1 MGWLAGEPPFRHAE
15 TAGISEWHLNY
26 KARSKIGVSKQ
37 EVVTVSELIPSA
49 LAPVLKAFA
58 QTAVRQASRLQAER
72 KAGRIPADLRLME
85 SIFDQTLGRLR
96 EGNVD
101 ESWWQNLLHWVGH
114 TYIAPDFLK
123 KPALQEWLSDEE
135 VVNDLK
141 ALAKPIV
148 MGGDDSD
155 PETHKRLA
163 KNYSDRTGEAG
174 QLADGPINIVVAVL
188 VAGYIAS
195 IPSELQPIAGMF
207 QVLSRQLTEGVDRA
221 EQARLSTLADPIVQR
236 SHTERAEQELFQIL
250 SLRVFN
256 SHRSRRI
263 QDLLKQLHDG
273 DLVGASDPVKAK
285 VRYWAARLCAI
296 ETETA
301 TLAKQLRDELQ
312 GSEPGMDLV
321 ILDALIAEADGD
333 ADQALRLVR
342 DRDHPDARSVFF
354 GLLSRSKGKDAA
366 LAWFEQQGN
375 RDHPQFFE
383 PVGWV
388 SWAVCMAEVDKWEE
402 ASQRLATLQER
413 WDEMPA
419 LAYVEGCINAA
430 MTLPQKWRKGVLDGG
445 VPLFVGMGP
454 NQGAVAESHYS
465 RARACFGFLE
475 ERLRNAAVQGLEK
488 DIADWNLWL
497 RLMDPRTQDTNNAR
511 DEIGQRMNEGAQ
523 AVQLIPFA
531 HTFNIPFDTEPL
543 KNYLESRKA
552 IGGLDDREL
561 QAECF
566 LFAKALPPHEFVNYL
581 EQNRTRLDKVIP
593 LEHLSAL
600 HVDALMRDGQ
610 PEKAKDVTKKYGNA
624 LDPDHAD
631 RLNLLIDTHEGKDAR
646 TGLEALY
653 RETGNPGDLR
663 NLISHLHGI
672 GDQAALR
679 PLVREQFNMAPTV
692 QHAIDV
698 VNSLGDPSSFA
709 TEPIIE
715 FLDENADLVE
725 KSPELQTA
733 KALALFHAGRFV
745 DAREINEE
753 LLNQNA
759 NQENLRLDLNI
770 AIASGHW
777 ERMGEILDRAW
788 DQRSLHSPYDL
799 LGLAQLTGEQD
810 PTPERALQ
818 LAKLAAEQAPN
829 DPRILSGAY
838 WLHFKLGRDTEADQD
853 WLGRAFELSS
863 TDEGP
868 IWRVSLRELV
878 TNELPKQQQ
887 HLREVEQKWL
897 SGQLPMIWAAGR
909 YNVSLAR
916 LLLHFPNQNA
926 SQSDGRRREIL
937 PIMAGGREPVEIQET
952 WTVGLDVT
960 SIMVLFHLGYLGKA
974 LAAFH
979 HVKLAPNLMEHLI
992 QERSEVRFHQPSLI
1006 EAAKQ
1011 VLVLQRRNHLEVASI
1026 PPIPP
1031 KSTADEVGIQLAG
1044 LLKIAREENSKV
1056 VCALPIH
1063 KDALMEQQAD
1073 TSAHDDLILPI
1084 MDFCKLLYDEGKV
1097 TADDYQRTRSFLHR
1111 QGQTEYIN
1119 LPRSVLDGPV
1129 YVDGLALRYLL
1140 DARILQPIAAA
1151 GISIRAHPYVIEE
1164 MQALAQEG
1172 DTGQVL
1178 MGKIEEIR
1186 HILRNAFD
1194 SGKASFL
1201 PRGPGLNKQIQHREI
1216 RYEATTSLLAGSARC
1231 DVLCIDDRFTNRHL
1245 NLTEPDGRIVP
1256 IGCVQD
1262 VLRFLVTLGSISD
1275 LEYWTARH
1283 KLRQG
1288 GFAFV
1293 SLEPDELIHWLKDSR
1308 VSNGEF
1314 TETMELRGLRQA
1326 VARADALNPCDAKEA
1341 ADLIANS
1348 RTACIQAILEIWEDQ
1363 KLSQDTASNLSDW
1376 IWRNLMVAAIPGRDI
1391 LPQEVYRNWM
1401 REMVASRL
1409 GTLLLP
1415 MPIRSEDRHAQYI
1428 DWMDRSLLDPLRPAN
1443 ADRIERA
1450 LRATREG
1457 ISAVD
1462 IDQSAYGYL
1471 FLKGL
1476 PEAARGTAIAQD
1488 PEFAWQCG
1496 YQTERVFS
1504 LGPDIHLRETELFAV
1519 AREVFATKK
1528 EKSLQ
1533 DIAGK
1538 QLSLCLDTQS
1548 GSVTIRRSDGEKDS
1562 QVMPEL
1568 ALISPNWQTRAAALR
1583 DVIGRLGPTGPDLR
1597 HLLEIFQTREP
1608 TNEELSAIFEELANG
1623 VADFQANLVR
1633 KINNGL
1639 RFSTTD
1645 VVPQSICY
1653 FERFVGPDPEA
1664 RVPETYFQEVL
1675 IPYRRELLNRDLW
1688 LGLDICC
1695 LGTLHD
1701 DLSPGQW
1708 VLEHDDDAIWDALS
1722 ACHTKSNPFSLLGAL
1737 DIALYRPNDGRFET
1751 FAAEAVAQLSD
1762 ETFGQE
1768 SNVDLVRLLQICANL
1783 VTNRIS
1789 LLEGG
1794 SGYPSFWKRMSG
1806 WMQGGL
1812 ISRAMAESNFSGD
1825 LEKFEEWAVGNTV
1838 AAGTYAELVDARRE
1852 PLVFAGRMTPLALKI
1867 EILARLHILRLR
1879 HEGEGRRV
1887 PRSDDIDRA
1896 LSRVEQDG
1904 LAFALGFP
1912 GPLEGHRRPAV
1923 PVPQEFGEALE
1934 KMVAESTELA
1944 CLEPLVRAC
1953 QFFALGPGELGHAR
1967 KAVKAVADNFEGD
1980 LSSVLMYLG
1989 SASLV
1994 AAANRDPTLANGIA
2008 EALVKISPR
2017 VSEEEVQLI
2026 PTILLQAA
2034 AAHEARDAWFK
2045 WLEGTLADV
2054 AGLLPAPPNKALN
2067 TLLTHLDEIEKV
2079 LPADAWFHSRAR
2091 TIALA
2096 GAV

>member
-1 MGWLAGEPPFRHAE
+1 M
-15 TAGISEWHLNY
+15 
-26 KARSKIGVSKQ
+26 
-37 EVVTVSELIPSA
+37 SELIPSA

-148 MGGDDSD
+148 MAGDDSD

-163 KNYSDRTGEAG
+163 KNYSDRTGEVG

-285 VRYWAARLCAI
+285 VCYWAARLCAI

-312 GSEPGMDLV
+312 GSDPGMDVV

-342 DRDHPDARSVFF
+342 DRDDPDARSVFF

-375 RDHPQFFE
+375 RDRPQFFE

-402 ASQRLATLQER
+402 GSQRLATLQER

-430 MTLPQKWRKGVLDGG
+430 MILPQDRRKGVLDGG
-445 VPLFVGMGP
+445 VPLFVGMVP
-454 NQGAVAESHYS
+454 NQGTAAESHHS
-465 RARACFGFLE
+465 RARTCFEFLE
-475 ERLRNAAVQGLEK
+475 QRLRNTAVQNLEE

-497 RLMDPRTQDTNNAR
+497 RLMEPRTQDANNVH
-511 DEIGQRMNEGAQ
+511 DEIRQRMDQGAQ
-523 AVQLIPFA
+523 AVHLIPFA
-531 HTFNIPFDTEPL
+531 YVFNISFDIEPL
-543 KNYLESRKA
+543 KIYLESRKA
-552 IGGLDDREL
+552 IGGLDYREL
-561 QAECF
+561 HAECF
-566 LFAKALPPHEFVNYL
+566 LFAKALPPHDFVNYL
-581 EQNRTRLDKVIP
+581 EQNQTRLDKVVP

-600 HVDALMRDGQ
+600 HVDALVRDGQ
-610 PEKAKDVTKKYGNA
+610 PEKAKEVTKKYGNA
-624 LDPDHAD
+624 VDPDHAD
-631 RLNLLIDTHEGKDAR
+631 RLNLLIDTHEGVDAR
-646 TGLEALY
+646 RGLEALY

-663 NLISHLHGI
+663 NLISHLKGI
-672 GDQAALR
+672 EDRAALR
-679 PLVREQFNMAPTV
+679 PLVREQFDFAPNV
-692 QHAIDV
+692 QHALEV
-698 VNSLGDPSSFA
+698 VDSLGDPSSFDPK
-709 TEPIIE
+709 PIIE
-715 FLDENADLVE
+715 FLDYHADLVE
-725 KSPELQTA
+725 QSDELQTA
-733 KALALFHAGRFV
+733 KAFALFHAGRFEG
-745 DAREINEE
+745 AREINDS
-753 LLNQNA
+753 LLKQKA
-759 NQENLRLDLNI
+759 SQENLRLDLNI
-770 AIASGHW
+770 AIASGDW

-799 LGLAQLTGEQD
+799 LGLAQLTGEQY

-818 LAKLAAEQAPN
+818 LARLAAEQAPN

-853 WLGRAFELSS
+853 WLGRAVELSS
-863 TDEGP
+863 ADEGP

-878 TNELPKQQQ
+878 TNELPRQQH

-926 SQSDGRRREIL
+926 SQSDGRRRAIL
-937 PIMAGGREPVEIQET
+937 PIMAGGREPVEFQET

-960 SIMVLFHLGYLGKA
+960 SIMVLFHLGFLGKA
-974 LAAFH
+974 LDAFH

-992 QERSEVRFHQPSLI
+992 QERSEVRFHQPSLV
-1006 EAAKQ
+1006 EAANQ
-1011 VLVLQRRNHLEVASI
+1011 VLVLHSRNHLEVANT

-1031 KSTADEVGIQLAG
+1031 KSIADEVGVQLAG
-1044 LLKIAREENSKV
+1044 LLKIAREENGKV

-1063 KDALMEQQAD
+1063 KDGSLMEQQAD
-1073 TSAHDDLILPI
+1073 TSVHDDLILPI
-1084 MDFCKLLYDEGKV
+1084 IDFCKLLYDEGKV
-1097 TADDYQRTRSFLHR
+1097 AADDYQRTRSFLNR
-1111 QGQTEYIN
+1111 QGQTENTN
-1119 LPRSVLDGPV
+1119 LPRSVLDSPV

-1140 DARILQPIAAA
+1140 DAHILQPIAAA
-1151 GISIRAHPYVIEE
+1151 GISIRVHSSVIEE

-1178 MGKIEEIR
+1178 IGKIEGIR

-1194 SGKASFL
+1194 LGKASLL
-1201 PRGPGLNKQIQHREI
+1201 PRGPELNKHIQHREI
-1216 RYEATTSLLAGSARC
+1216 RYETTASLLAGSARC
-1231 DVLCIDDRFTNRHL
+1231 DVLCIDDRFINRHL
-1245 NLTEPDGRIVP
+1245 NLTEPDGRVVP

-1262 VLRFLVTLGSISD
+1262 VLRYLVVLGSISD
-1275 LEYWTARH
+1275 LEYRTARH

-1293 SLEPDELIHWLKDSR
+1293 TLESDELVHWLKASKI
-1308 VSNGEF
+1308 SSGKL
-1314 TETMELRGLRQA
+1314 TESMELRVLRQA
-1326 VARADALNPCDAKEA
+1326 VARADSLNPCDAKEA
-1341 ADLIANS
+1341 AGLITNS
-1348 RTACIQAILEIWEDQ
+1348 RTACTQAILDVWEDQ
-1363 KLSQDTASNLSDW
+1363 SLSQEMASDLSDW
-1376 IWRNLMVAAIPGRDI
+1376 IWRNLMVVANPGRDI
-1391 LPQEVYRNWM
+1391 LPQDVYRNWV

-1415 MPIRSEDRHAQYI
+1415 MPIRPEDRHAQYI
-1428 DWMDRSLLDPLRPAN
+1428 DWIDRSLLQPLRPAN

-1450 LRATREG
+1450 LKATREG
-1457 ISAVD
+1457 ISAVA
-1462 IDQSAYGYL
+1462 IDQLAYGNL

-1476 PEAARGTAIAQD
+1476 PEAVRGTAIGQD
-1488 PEFAWQCG
+1488 PEFARDCG

-1504 LGPDIHLRETELFAV
+1504 LGPDIHITETELFAA
-1519 AREVFATKK
+1519 AREVFAAKK

-1533 DIAGK
+1533 DITGK

-1548 GSVTIRRSDGEKDS
+1548 GSATLRWSDGEKDF
-1562 QVMPEL
+1562 QVIPEL
-1568 ALISPNWQTRAAALR
+1568 ALISPNWETRAAALR
-1583 DVIGRLGPTGPDLR
+1583 DVIGRLGPTAPDFG
-1597 HLLEIFQTREP
+1597 HLLEALQIHEP
-1608 TNEELSAIFEELANG
+1608 TNGELSAIFDELTNG
-1623 VADFQANLVR
+1623 VAALQAGLVH

-1645 VVPQSICY
+1645 VVPQSIRY
-1653 FERFVGPDPEA
+1653 FEHFVGPDPEA
-1664 RVPETYFQEVL
+1664 RDPETYFKEVL
-1675 IPYRRELLNRDLW
+1675 IPYRRELLDRDLR
-1688 LGLDICC
+1688 LGLDVCC
-1695 LGTLHD
+1695 LGTLRD

-1708 VLEHDDDAIWDALS
+1708 VLGQDDDAIWDALS

-1737 DIALYRPNDGRFET
+1737 DIALYRLNDGRFET

-1768 SNVDLVRLLQICANL
+1768 SNFDLCRMLQICANF
-1783 VTNRIS
+1783 VINRIS

-1794 SGYPSFWKRMSG
+1794 SGYPSYWKRMSG

-1812 ISRAMAESNFSGD
+1812 MSRAMAESNTPVN
-1825 LEKFEEWAVGNTV
+1825 LETFEAWVAGNTL
-1838 AAGTYAELVDARRE
+1838 AAGTYAELIDARRE

-1867 EILARLHILRLR
+1867 EILGRLHILRLR
-1879 HEGEGRRV
+1879 HEGEGHRV
-1887 PRSDDIDRA
+1887 PGSDDIDRA
-1896 LSRVEQDG
+1896 LERVEKDG
-1904 LAFALGFP
+1904 LAFVLGFP

-1923 PVPQEFGEALE
+1923 PVPQEVREALE